1 MHKKA
6 RLRKRG
12 QFVLV
17 RLILK
22 MGNVLT
28 KEANINTNLQR
39 VTEFYKEQSQQI
51 QLAQKLKFQE
61 QQKQDIFANIQTIN
75 RDWRGEI
82 PTFQEVSNQFI

>member
-51 QLAQKLKFQE
+51 QLAQKLKVQE
-61 QQKQDIFANIQTIN
+61 QQKQDIFANIQNLAIIQT
-75 RDWRGEI
+75 
-82 PTFQEVSNQFI
+82 T

>member
-51 QLAQKLKFQE
+51 QLAQKLKVQE

-82 PTFQEVSNQFI
+82 PTFQEVSNPFI